1 MKTLGLSL
9 CAVVGMIC
17 LFGCKFMLEQP
28 GPSQPTA
35 ATPKLEGPIET
46 LTGKVVMA
54 EGAYRF
60 QPLKEPDSLFR
71 LTRGKRKSDFEREQ
85 INLRKYY
92 EKTISVKGTREDGWI
107 WRAAVT
113 GQWLQP
119 GEPTGPNMKAPPVPN
134 R

>member
-9 CAVVGMIC
+9 FAVVGVIC
-17 LFGCKFMLEQP
+17 LVGCKFLLQQP

-92 EKTISVKGTREDGWI
+92 EKTITVKGTREDGWI

-119 GEPTGPNMKAPPVPN
+119 G
-134 R
+134 